1 MGEVRRSR
9 LLTKVLVG
17 EVFLFAAI
25 GLITSGL
32 AAYTLYTR
40 LSSEFLSKGTA
51 IATSIAN
58 ASDEL
63 ILTRDAST
71 IQSLVDQFRQI
82 RGVGYVF
89 VVDGEG
95 VIVSHTFV
103 PAVPAELQA
112 LERPRWTDR
121 GADQVRRQ
129 DIRVKG
135 GGDYID
141 VAAPVLAGVA
151 GSVHVGMDRGII
163 RADITSAIVTQ
174 LLVLVGIFVVA
185 VAVAGVVV
193 GRIARPLSALTAHAH
208 QVAQQSFESGFD
220 ADEATLGP
228 LATGR
233 DEIGELARAFLAM
246 ERVVSSNIGRLRQL
260 AGELAHYN
268 ETLEATVA
276 ARTSELQVKNA
287 ALQKTL
293 EELKQAQ
300 EQMVRQEKMA
310 SLGALTAGI
319 AHEIKNPLNFVNNF
333 ADLSHEL
340 AGELREDLELEGT
353 TLNEKI
359 AGDVPDILNQLQL
372 NLSKIKEHGVRADG
386 IVRSM
391 LLHSR
396 GTSGQQQQR
405 QPTDINALLR
415 DAVNLAYH
423 GMRALDSNF
432 QVGLDFDFDPAAGLI
447 DAVPQDLMR
456 AFLNIANNA
465 CYAAYHRKGRTD
477 GIGRLTVK
485 TRKLGD
491 GAVELRIRDNGDGIP
506 DDVRA
511 RVFEPFFTTKPA
523 GQGTGLGLSI
533 CHDIIV
539 EQHRG
544 RLSVDTARGQFTEF
558 IIVLPIDSAQG
569 GPHRSKNVH

>member
-1 MGEVRRSR
+1 MGEVKRSR
-9 LLTKVLVG
+9 LLTKVLIG
-17 EVFLFAAI
+17 EVLLFAAI

-51 IATSIAN
+51 IANSIAN

-71 IQSLVDQFRQI
+71 IQSLVDQFREI

-89 VVDGEG
+89 VVDGDG

-112 LERPRWTDR
+112 IERLRWTDS
-121 GADQVRRQ
+121 GADQIRQQ

-163 RADITSAIVTQ
+163 RADITSAILTQ
-174 LLVLVGIFVVA
+174 LLVLVAIFVVA

-193 GRIARPLSALTAHAH
+193 GRISRPLSALTAHAH
-208 QVAQQSFESGFD
+208 QVAGQSFEAGFD

-228 LATGR
+228 LASGR

-246 ERVVSSNIGRLRQL
+246 ERVVSSNISRLRQL

-276 ARTSELQVKNA
+276 TRTSELQEKNT

-333 ADLSHEL
+333 ADLSREL

-353 TLNEKI
+353 RARSEDRRRRARHTQSAAAEPVEDQGARRPGGRHRPQHAAALEGHLGRSSSGSRPTSTRSCATPSTSRTTACARSTRI
-359 AGDVPDILNQLQL
+359 SRSAWISTSIRPPADRRGAAGPDARVPQHR
-372 NLSKIKEHGVRADG
+372 E
-386 IVRSM
+386 
-391 LLHSR
+391 
-396 GTSGQQQQR
+396 QR
-405 QPTDINALLR
+405 LLR
-415 DAVNLAYH
+415 RLPPQGTHRRDRPPHAS
-423 GMRALDSNF
+423 R
-432 QVGLDFDFDPAAGLI
+432 PARWATT
-447 DAVPQDLMR
+447 PSR
-456 AFLNIANNA
+456 CAFATTA
-465 CYAAYHRKGRTD
+465 TASPTS
-477 GIGRLTVK
+477 
-485 TRKLGD
+485 
-491 GAVELRIRDNGDGIP
+491 
-506 DDVRA
+506 VRA
-511 RVFEPFFTTKPA
+511 RDLRAV
-523 GQGTGLGLSI
+523 L
-533 CHDIIV
+533 HD
-539 EQHRG
+539 QARRARHRPGPLHLPRHHRRAAPRRAVG
-544 RLSVDTARGQFTEF
+544 RTARGQFTEF
-558 IIVLPIDSAQG
+558 IIVLPNAAQG